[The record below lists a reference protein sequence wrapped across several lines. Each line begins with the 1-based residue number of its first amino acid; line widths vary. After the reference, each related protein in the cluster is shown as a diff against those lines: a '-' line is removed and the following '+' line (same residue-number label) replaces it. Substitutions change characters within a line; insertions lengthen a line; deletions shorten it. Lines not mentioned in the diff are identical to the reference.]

1 MPAGCKTQGVAHSD
15 VLAQEDALYVAIAG
29 QHQIWRHEMASGT
42 TAVFSGDGYERNANG
57 RNGPG
62 TSWAQPSGISLS
74 ADGSE
79 LWVADSESSCVRS
92 MSLATGGSQVKAMRC
107 TLAAPCVLISAPCC
121 SLTHVGSASA

>member
-1 MPAGCKTQGVAHSD
+1 MLTQEG
-15 VLAQEDALYVAIAG
+15 ALYIAIAG
-29 QHQIWRHEMASGT
+29 QHQIWRHDMESRV

-79 LWVADSESSCVRS
+79 LWVADSESSAVRS
-92 MSLATGGSQVKAMRC
+92 MSLATGGSQ
-107 TLAAPCVLISAPCC
+107 
-121 SLTHVGSASA
+121 ASQSGLLKPKLP